1 MAPPMVEVVLGDCV
15 EVMAGWEDASIDA
28 IVCDP
33 PYGLEFMGKAFD
45 KLGDGPRQQAFHAAW
60 AGEALRVLKPGG
72 YLLAFGG
79 SRTYH
84 RLACA
89 IEDAGFEIRDCVMWL
104 YGCLSADSEA
114 LTRRGWVR
122 GPDLRPTDDVLQWDA
137 ASGAF
142 SWVRPS
148 RVLVAP
154 YAGPMVRLVN
164 RHTDQ
169 MLTPNHRV
177 LARVQRHSRHSP
189 ATDYETLDAAD
200 VESRPSSWRVT
211 LPVAGRLQEG
221 TPVDPAYA
229 YLVGWWL
236 TDAWAHKDG
245 RACMFSQTKPRTLAK
260 LRAALAPHNPSE
272 YARERNPGKHAAEH
286 TFYLTGPLADRLLA
300 EHPDRRLSWDVLG
313 WSAEA
318 RAALFRGLM
327 DGDGSQPVKQYGHT
341 FWSQN
346 AERRDVFLALA
357 VSLGHRAYIGERGC
371 VYVNTNTDTT
381 EIQARHRTP
390 AESYAGSVWCV
401 TVPSGAFLARRN
413 GRPFVTGNSGFPKSL
428 DVSKAIDK
436 IDRVGPM
443 RDRALAFTA
452 WMRSTGITTAQINA
466 ATGTFMG
473 SHYLTDKEQPAVA
486 TADLFDLLRPIL
498 PPVPAEIEELVHSRT
513 VESENM
519 KRRAVVGSVVKGSS
533 PLPGNHAG
541 HWGDGQEDGAFL
553 VTAPYTDAAR
563 AWHGW
568 GTALKPAHEPVVVAR
583 KPLEG
588 TVAANVLKYGTG
600 AMNIDGCRVPPVG
613 GETVHAPQ
621 SDPTKREGEVGRD
634 LGFTANDAAKFRQA
648 QRESIERTNTLG
660 RWPANVIHDG
670 SDDVVAGFPVTTSG
684 KPGTMRGGVNS
695 GAAYGAE
702 SRPPGTPMSGFGDTG
717 SAARFFYCAK
727 ASRAEREAGLS
738 AAAGERANRH
748 PTVKPVAVME
758 YLLRLV
764 MPPGG
769 IALDPFAGSG
779 TTLVA
784 AARLGMNAIG
794 IEREPEYHAIAEAR
808 IRAALAADPAA
819 APSPTD
825 TDTEGEE

>member
-45 KLGDGPRQQAFHAAW
+45 KLGDGPQQQAFHADW
-60 AGEALRVLKPGG
+60 AREALRVLKPGG
-72 YLLAFGG
+72 HLLAFGG

-428 DVSKAIDK
+428 DVGKAIDK

-498 PPVPAEIEELVHSRT
+498 PPVPAEIEELVRSRT

-519 KRRAVVGSVVKGSS
+519 KRRAVVGKHKTIS
-533 PLPGNHAG
+533 PGCSMRTNMLG
-541 HWGDGQEDGAFL
+541 GDKDEIGA

-600 AMNIDGCRVPPVG
+600 AVNIDGCRVGDEERWNPPAGNSG
-613 GETVHAPQ
+613 GNGAY
-621 SDPTKREGEVGRD
+621 GRD
-634 LGFTANDAAKFRQA
+634 ERVFTP
-648 QRESIERTNTLG
+648 TNQPG

-808 IRAALAADPAA
+808 IRAALAALDPAA
-819 APSPTD
+819 ALSPAD
-825 TDTEGEE
+825 TGTEGEE

>member
-45 KLGDGPRQQAFHAAW
+45 KLGDGPRQQAFHATW

-164 RHTDQ
+164 RHMDQ

-318 RAALFRGLM
+318 RAALFQGLM

-428 DVSKAIDK
+428 DVGKAIDK

-443 RDRALAFTA
+443 RDRALTFTA
-452 WMRSTGITTAQINA
+452 WMRSTGITAAQINA

-498 PPVPAEIEELVHSRT
+498 PPVPAEIEELVRSRT
-513 VESENM
+513 IESENM
-519 KRRAVVGSVVKGSS
+519 KRREVVGQKASGIANADEG
-533 PLPGNHAG
+533 PRHTI
-541 HWGDGQEDGAFL
+541 GASKL
-553 VTAPYTDAAR
+553 VMVNITAPYTDAAR

-600 AMNIDGCRVPPVG
+600 AMNIDGCRVGDEERWNPPAENSG
-613 GETVHAPQ
+613 GNGAYERDERVFT
-621 SDPTKREGEVGRD
+621 PT
-634 LGFTANDAAKFRQA
+634 NQP
-648 QRESIERTNTLG
+648 G

-670 SDDVVAGFPVTTSG
+670 SDDVVAGFPGTTSG
-684 KPGTMRGGVNS
+684 
-695 GAAYGAE
+695 
-702 SRPPGTPMSGFGDTG
+702 G

-727 ASRAEREAGLS
+727 ASKAEREAGLS

>member
-33 PYGLEFMGKAFD
+33 PYGLEFMGKEWD
-45 KLGDGPRQQAFHAAW
+45 KLSRNLLNPTSEADIARVKGYGNSYAGRCSKLPDLSGFAGRANEAQAWHTTW
-60 AGEALRVLKPGG
+60 AREALRVLKPGG

-104 YGCLSADSEA
+104 YG
-114 LTRRGWVR
+114 
-122 GPDLRPTDDVLQWDA
+122 
-137 ASGAF
+137 
-142 SWVRPS
+142 
-148 RVLVAP
+148 
-154 YAGPMVRLVN
+154 
-164 RHTDQ
+164 
-169 MLTPNHRV
+169 
-177 LARVQRHSRHSP
+177 
-189 ATDYETLDAAD
+189 
-200 VESRPSSWRVT
+200 
-211 LPVAGRLQEG
+211 
-221 TPVDPAYA
+221 
-229 YLVGWWL
+229 
-236 TDAWAHKDG
+236 
-245 RACMFSQTKPRTLAK
+245 
-260 LRAALAPHNPSE
+260 
-272 YARERNPGKHAAEH
+272 
-286 TFYLTGPLADRLLA
+286 
-300 EHPDRRLSWDVLG
+300 
-313 WSAEA
+313 
-318 RAALFRGLM
+318 
-327 DGDGSQPVKQYGHT
+327 
-341 FWSQN
+341 
-346 AERRDVFLALA
+346 
-357 VSLGHRAYIGERGC
+357 
-371 VYVNTNTDTT
+371 
-381 EIQARHRTP
+381 
-390 AESYAGSVWCV
+390 
-401 TVPSGAFLARRN
+401 
-413 GRPFVTGNSGFPKSL
+413 SGFPKSL
-428 DVSKAIDK
+428 DVGKAIDK

-443 RDRALAFTA
+443 RDRALRFTA

-498 PPVPAEIEELVHSRT
+498 PPVPAEIEELVRSRT

-519 KRRAVVGSVVKGSS
+519 KRRAVVGGHKGTS
-533 PLPGNHAG
+533 PGCNMRTGMLG
-541 HWGDGQEDGAFL
+541 GDKDEIGA

-600 AMNIDGCRVPPVG
+600 AVNIDGCRVPPT
-613 GETVHAPQ
+613 GEAIHAPQ
-621 SDPTKREGEVGRD
+621 SDPAQRGGEVGRD

-684 KPGTMRGGVNS
+684 
-695 GAAYGAE
+695 
-702 SRPPGTPMSGFGDTG
+702 DTGG